1 MADIEKQTGTGGPV
15 NNANHTHGAAGFDGG
30 RSPHLRVIA
39 NPAPLGLFSFAS
51 TTLILS
57 LINVQARGV
66 TEPNIVVGM
75 ALGCGGLAQL
85 LAGMWEFV
93 CGNTFGATA
102 FSSYGAFWISYAL
115 IFIPGTG
122 ILTAYETVA
131 TETHNAVA
139 FFLLA
144 WFIFTFCMFLASL
157 RSTVALAS
165 LFFFLD
171 LTFMLLMIGQFKND
185 VDVTKAGGAFGIVT
199 AAIAY
204 YTAASGLITH
214 QASYLALP
222 VIDLPKR
229 HL

>member
-1 MADIEKQTGTGGPV
+1 MADHIEMTDIEKQHAYRNGQNV
-15 NNANHTHGAAGFDGG
+15 
-30 RSPHLRVIA
+30 SHLRTIA

-57 LINVQARGV
+57 MINVQARGV

-75 ALGCGGLAQL
+75 AMATGGLAQL

-102 FSSYGAFWISYAL
+102 FTSYGAFWISYAL

-122 ILTAYETVA
+122 ILDAYSTAA
-131 TETHNAVA
+131 TAAQTHNAVG
-139 FFLLA
+139 FFLMA
-144 WFIFTFCMFLASL
+144 WFIFTSCMFLASL
-157 RSTVALAS
+157 RSTLALAS

-171 LTFMLLMIGQFKND
+171 LTFMFLMIGQFASNVHIVKL
-185 VDVTKAGGAFGIVT
+185 GGGFGILT

-204 YTAASGLITH
+204 YTAASGVIT
-214 QASYLALP
+214 STSSFIALP
-222 VIDLPKR
+222 VVDLPKNR
-229 HL
+229 Y

>member
-1 MADIEKQTGTGGPV
+1 MTDIEKQTGYRK
-15 NNANHTHGAAGFDGG
+15 NAQNA
-30 RSPHLRVIA
+30 SHLRTIA

-75 ALGCGGLAQL
+75 AMATGGLAQL

-93 CGNTFGATA
+93 CGNTFGSTA
-102 FSSYGAFWISYAL
+102 FTSYGAFWISYAL

-122 ILTAYETVA
+122 ILDAYSSAATATQ
-131 TETHNAVA
+131 THNAVG

-144 WFIFTFCMFLASL
+144 WFIFTSCMFLATL
-157 RSTVALAS
+157 RATVALAS
-165 LFFFLD
+165 LFLFLD
-171 LTFMLLMIGQFKND
+171 ITFLLLMIGQFAENVHIIKL
-185 VDVTKAGGAFGIVT
+185 GGGFGVVT

-204 YTAASGLITH
+204 YTAASSVITS
-214 QASYLALP
+214 QSSYIALP
-222 VIDLPKR
+222 VIDLPK
-229 HL
+229 HY